1 MSYQVRLEIFEGP
14 LDLLLHLIKKSE
26 INIYDIPIADITRQ
40 YLDYIDLIR
49 SLNLDVG
56 GEFLVMAATLIQIK
70 SRMLLPVTESEDEE
84 EEEDPREELIS
95 RLLEY
100 KKYKDAA
107 EMLGERGETWS
118 NIFRR
123 EQPQAVKGEGD
134 FSLSDLSLFDLIDAL
149 QKVMERVTDSS
160 SMEIILDELSVKDK
174 ISAILD
180 RLNMQESLTFA
191 SLFENE
197 KTRSTIVVTFLA
209 LLELIRLG
217 LVCVQQMEDCGAIRI
232 FKKIKSGGLDG
243 GEGA

>member
-1 MSYQVRLEIFEGP
+1 MSYQVRLEKFEGP

-26 INIYDIPIADITRQ
+26 INIYDIPIADITKQ
-40 YLDYIDLIR
+40 YLDYIELIR

-70 SRMLLPVTESEDEE
+70 SRMLLPVTETEDEE

-123 EQPQAVKGEGD
+123 EQPQTVQGEGD

-149 QKVMERVTDSS
+149 QKVMERVSDSS
-160 SMEIILDELSVKDK
+160 QMEIILDELSVQDK
-174 ISAILD
+174 ISGIMD
-180 RLNMQESLTFA
+180 RLNIQESLTFS

-197 KTRSTIVVTFLA
+197 NTRSTIVVTFLA

-217 LVCVQQMEDCGAIRI
+217 LVCVQQLEDCGVIRI
-232 FKKIKSGGLDG
+232 FKKIKSGGGDG

>member
-1 MSYQVRLEIFEGP
+1 MSYSVKLEVFEGP

-26 INIYDIPIADITRQ
+26 INIYDIPIADITKQ

-100 KKYKDAA
+100 QKYKDAA

-123 EQPQAVKGEGD
+123 EQSQGVKGEGD

-217 LVCVQQMEDCGAIRI
+217 LVCVQQLEDCGMIRI
-232 FKKIKSGGLDG
+232 FKKIKSGGTDG

>member
-26 INIYDIPIADITRQ
+26 INIYDIPIADITKQ
-40 YLDYIDLIR
+40 YLNYIDVIR

-70 SRMLLPVTESEDEE
+70 SRMLLPTESEDEE

-123 EQPQAVKGEGD
+123 EQPQDVKGEGD

-217 LVCVQQMEDCGAIRI
+217 LVCVQQLEDCGTIRI
-232 FKKIKSGGLDG
+232 FKKIISGGLDG